1 MGGDRSL
8 SSLEAQGLYQ
18 PVYNAGASG
27 YNPQPQPQNP
37 FQSSYAQGQ
46 QTQNTIADYQF
57 NGNAQDTSGVNHGT
71 ISGAVRFVADRN
83 NAPNSAAFFNGVD
96 AFITVQAP
104 FPNADTAFTIAVWLK
119 PTLIDAGWHGFVG
132 YHSDLGD
139 TMECCC
145 PHRSPSMWVARR
157 VEDGSS
163 LHYDSCE
170 KTGRG
175 QVGASLD
182 HLAHT
187 FCFINDFD
195 NKSCCLPQVVWPA

>member
-1 MGGDRSL
+1 MPKTTAVIGAGVFAAVLVVVALVVNSGSGVDGMTPSVDDGRR
-8 SSLEAQGLYQ
+8 
-18 PVYNAGASG
+18 YNAPFVSSYPSGGG
-27 YNPQPQPQNP
+27 YN
-37 FQSSYAQGQ
+37 A
-46 QTQNTIADYQF
+46 NTIADYQF

-71 ISGAVRFVADRN
+71 ISGAVQYVPDRN
-83 NAPNSAAFFNGVD
+83 GAQNAAAYFNGRD

-132 YHSDLGD
+132 YHSDLGG

-145 PHRSPSMWVARR
+145 PHRSPSMWVARA
-157 VEDGSS
+157 VEDGSA

-182 HLAHT
+182 HLVCSAL
-187 FCFINDFD
+187 ND
-195 NKSCCLPQVVWPA
+195 CY

>member
-1 MGGDRSL
+1 MAVQLTRAL
-8 SSLEAQGLYQ
+8 APTEAQALYQPPPGQGLYQ
-18 PVYNAGASG
+18 PPPPPQYG
-27 YNPQPQPQNP
+27 YNPSPPP
-37 FQSSYAQGQ
+37 YGSTAQYG
-46 QTQNTIADYQF
+46 TDTVADYQF
-57 NGNAQDTSGVNHGT
+57 NGNAADTSGVNHGT
-71 ISGAVRFVADRN
+71 VSGAVQFVADRN
-83 NAPNSAAFFNGVD
+83 GAPNSAAFFNGVD

-119 PTLIDAGWHGFVG
+119 PEAVDSDWHGFVG
-132 YHSDLGD
+132 YHQDLGD

-175 QVGASLD
+175 QVGACLD
-182 HLAHT
+182 HLVCSALHD
-187 FCFINDFD
+187 CY
-195 NKSCCLPQVVWPA
+195 